1 MYILFG
7 DVSIMS
13 SFLKTLD
20 DWRSED
26 GEPGVLLVISY
37 RSVGAVIVEGV
48 VY

>member
-20 DWRSED
+20 NWRSKD
-26 GEPGVLLVISY
+26 GEPGVLLIVSY
-37 RSVGAVIVEGV
+37 GSVGTVIVEGV